1 MLLHVRH
8 RVEVLRAVATD
19 ERFLTGVV
27 VNVRLKLFLTARE
40 ISLVEMDAA
49 HRASSV
55 VGVRGRRSQPVGELC
70 VGCQVEAEVRQV

>member
-1 MLLHVRH
+1 MLLHDTH

-19 ERFLTGVV
+19 ESFLTGVV
-27 VNVRLKLFLTARE
+27 VNVRLKLLVTAGE

-55 VGVRGRRSQPVGELC
+55 VGVRGRGSQSVGELC

>member
-1 MLLHVRH
+1 MLLHFSH
-8 RVEVLRAVATD
+8 GIEIMRAVATD
-19 ERFLTGVV
+19 ERFLNGMV
-27 VNVRLKLFLTARE
+27 VNVSLKVFLTAGE
-40 ISLVEMDAA
+40 ISLIEMDAA

>member
-1 MLLHVRH
+1 MLLHVGH

-27 VNVRLKLFLTARE
+27 VNVSLKVFLTPWE
-40 ISLVEMDAA
+40 ISLVEMDAT
-49 HRASSV
+49 HRTSSV
-55 VGVRGRRSQPVGELC
+55 VGVRGCTLQSIGELC